1 MKKLFVK
8 IFAVLLALTFVAN
21 AQVNRVTVNGE
32 QIWLNGIN
40 LPWVN
45 WTDFETPWGGN
56 NYNSQQFEA
65 AFQRYA
71 NNGINSVRVWI
82 HCAGEGGPLLDA
94 QGNVTGV
101 VDVFWENFDDMMRLA
116 NQYNILVMPALFSF
130 DIARPTKVLTNY
142 PNHTAENFRAFIYDP
157 VKTQTYIDRVLIP
170 LVQRYEN
177 DPMLLAWEICNEP
190 EWMFE
195 NYGFD
200 QNAVVR
206 WHAQIAA
213 AINRHTS
220 KPVINGAAS
229 LKWNWDNPHGT
240 EINLWSDASLQ
251 AQWNDSLAYFDWYQ
265 IHFYDWMIPWYNP
278 FVYGPVH
285 WGIGDRPVIIGESP
299 GVTVNT
305 GGFNMTVTQMYEAAF
320 NLGYAGVMAWS
331 DLANDGHGNFANIS
345 AATNH
350 MQNLYPQYIFTPT
363 GATTSVKE
371 VSGEEIAASILS
383 ISPNPF
389 NPIAN
394 ITFTVPSIETRTTLQ
409 IIDITGKIIEAK
421 EILTAGVQTHVFN
434 GTYLSSGVYFAVL
447 RAENRVYRQ
456 KMVLLK

>member
-1 MKKLFVK
+1 M
-8 IFAVLLALTFVAN
+8 ATFVVLIASTILVN
-21 AQVNRVTVNGE
+21 AQVNRVMVNGVP
-32 QIWLNGIN
+32 IWLNGIN

-56 NYNSQQFEA
+56 NYNSGQFEA

-71 NNGINSVRVWI
+71 ANGINSVRVWI
-82 HCAGEGGPLLDA
+82 HCAGEGGPLLDS

-101 VDVFWENFDDMMRLA
+101 VGVFWENFDDMMRLA
-116 NQYNILVMPALFSF
+116 NRYNILVMPSLFSF
-130 DIARPTKVLTNY
+130 DIARTNKVLTNY
-142 PNHTAENFRAFIYDP
+142 PNQTSENFRAFVYDP

-195 NYGFD
+195 NLGFNR
-200 QNAVVR
+200 NAVVR

-213 AINRHTS
+213 AINRNTS
-220 KPVINGAAS
+220 KPVVNGAAS

-240 EINLWSDASLQ
+240 EVNLWSDASLQ

-278 FVYGPVH
+278 FVRGPNH
-285 WGIGDRPVIIGESP
+285 WGIGYRPVIIGESP
-299 GVTVNT
+299 GDTVNF

-331 DLANDGHGNFANIS
+331 DLANDGHGDFAGIS
-345 AATNH
+345 VATNH
-350 MQNLYPQYIFTPT
+350 MKNRFPQYIFTPPGST
-363 GATTSVKE
+363 AIAE
-371 VSGEEIAASILS
+371 EISGEEVTARILN

-389 NPIAN
+389 YQVAK
-394 ITFTVPSIETRTTLQ
+394 ITMIVPSTVAAATLQ
-409 IIDITGKIIEAK
+409 IIDQYGRIIETK
-421 EILTAGVQTHVFN
+421 EISGTGVQTHTFYGIN
-434 GTYLSSGVYFAVL
+434 LPPGIYFAVL
-447 RAENRVYRQ
+447 RAENQIQTQ